1 MTITRDGHARASH
14 LPVRHM
20 HMNVR
25 EIDVDTHHRYHR
37 VIIFVSL
44 SLQSNFFMSRMK
56 KNIFLFIYM
65 NNVMNMKLKL
75 C

>member
-1 MTITRDGHARASH
+1 MTVTRDGHARASH

-20 HMNVR
+20 HMNVG

-44 SLQSNFFMSRMK
+44 SLQSFYLFMSRMK
-56 KNIFLFIYM
+56 TKNIIY
-65 NNVMNMKLKL
+65 MNMKLKL